1 MAAKKIKESKKQL
14 NEESGV
20 TGAERSYND
29 HNSSQGS
36 HFHSNEI
43 EKLDEMILFPPVNAV
58 EIRDNIF
65 QRSGDKERGR
75 MVSEYVDLSQIPASL
90 LKRLSFKPTSEVQ
103 VIKEDSNFSN
113 SESEES
119 EEATKL
125 GSNFDH
131 LEFADYL
138 EEKDQNIKVNQTP
151 THFFSLTFNQH
162 SLNLFKEFKALKK
175 VVNESAEYGEI
186 KPTFFIGEKK
196 LHITLGLVRAE
207 TPQELLQCENALFE
221 LKETQEFQ
229 DILEESSSE
238 KGFPVEL
245 HGLGYFG
252 SPHNSRVVYAK
263 ISENHKIAMIKRL
276 WIKLC
281 EILIKY
287 GVNLTISDSNS
298 EISNKSQNLK
308 DSIVQGYN
316 PHVTFINT
324 KYGNKSEKRKLT
336 FNSSNLVKTYSKKSF
351 GPGYISEI
359 QLNELSGIQEIG
371 VISNE
376 EHVYKTI
383 SSIKINRN
391 K

>member
-1 MAAKKIKESKKQL
+1 MVANKIKESKKQL
-14 NEESGV
+14 KEEIGF

-29 HNSSQGS
+29 KNSSQNS
-36 HFHSNEI
+36 HFHSHEI
-43 EKLDEMILFPPVNAV
+43 EKLDEIILFPPVKAV

-65 QRSGDKERGR
+65 QRPGDKESGR
-75 MVSEYVDLSQIPASL
+75 MVSEYVDLSQIPVSL
-90 LKRLSFKPTSEVQ
+90 IKKFSFKPTSDVQ
-103 VIKEDSNFSN
+103 VVNEDSDFSN

-119 EEATKL
+119 EEAAKL

-131 LEFADYL
+131 LDFLDYL
-138 EEKDQNIKVNQTP
+138 EERYQNDKINQTP
-151 THFFSLTFNQH
+151 THFFSLAFNQH

-186 KPTFFIGEKK
+186 QPTFFIGEKK

-229 DILEESSSE
+229 EILEESSSE

-252 SPHNSRVVYAK
+252 SPHNTRVIYAK

-281 EILIKY
+281 EILIKN
-287 GVNLTISDSNS
+287 GVNLTISDPNS

-308 DSIVQGYN
+308 DSIVQDYT

-324 KYGNKSEKRKLT
+324 KYGNKSDKQKLT
-336 FNSSNLVKTYSKKSF
+336 FNSSNLIKTYSKKSF

-371 VISNE
+371 AISSE
-376 EHVYKTI
+376 QAYKTI

-391 K
+391 E